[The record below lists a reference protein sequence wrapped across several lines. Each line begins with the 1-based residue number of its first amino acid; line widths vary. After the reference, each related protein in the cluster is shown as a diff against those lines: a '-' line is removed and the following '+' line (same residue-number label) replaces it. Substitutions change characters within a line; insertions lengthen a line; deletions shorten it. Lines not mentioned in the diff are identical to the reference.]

1 MTTLTTGDKAPTFQ
15 AMDQHGL
22 AVKLADFSGGKL
34 FIYFFPKANT
44 SG

>member
-1 MTTLTTGDKAPTFQ
+1 MVILKTGDIAPAFK
-15 AMDQHGL
+15 AMDQHGKV
-22 AVKLADFSGGKL
+22 VKLADFRGGKL